1 MTDDSIHAVSGARH
15 YFSPGTSD
23 REILE
28 VLKSWAILQSQQAAD
43 SRRLPKHAWTYLRKV
58 LPRGGLVD
66 FFKRNNDAIK
76 HWREEQSICFH
87 FREDYLVSIG
97 EASGAHSE
105 AGSFMS
111 LDDQIED
118 NDASQWQS
126 GHEVSTTQEHEDSR
140 TNASNNPKGEEVE
153 HLLATNVS
161 ASGGL
166 GEEEGCSSTNASR
179 GDSRNA
185 RAWETSWHGWV
196 CRHWTNEE
204 WDEWLSQWE

>member
-1 MTDDSIHAVSGARH
+1 MTDESIHAVSGARH
-15 YFSPGTSD
+15 YYTPGTSD
-23 REILE
+23 AEILR
-28 VLKSWAILQSQQAAD
+28 VLKSWSILQSQRTAD
-43 SRRLPKHAWTYLRKV
+43 SRRLPNHAWKYFRSV
-58 LPRGGLVD
+58 IPPGGLWA
-66 FFKRNNDAIK
+66 FFSRNSQVIK
-76 HWREEQSICFH
+76 HWRDEDNKQSICFQI
-87 FREDYLVSIG
+87 RDGCLESTGAVSDARS
-97 EASGAHSE
+97 EASWFTIHE
-105 AGSFMS
+105 EQFE
-111 LDDQIED
+111 LED
-118 NDASQWQS
+118 NDASQLP
-126 GHEVSTTQEHEDSR
+126 TNQEHEDSR
-140 TNASNNPKGEEVE
+140 TNASGNPKGEEVE